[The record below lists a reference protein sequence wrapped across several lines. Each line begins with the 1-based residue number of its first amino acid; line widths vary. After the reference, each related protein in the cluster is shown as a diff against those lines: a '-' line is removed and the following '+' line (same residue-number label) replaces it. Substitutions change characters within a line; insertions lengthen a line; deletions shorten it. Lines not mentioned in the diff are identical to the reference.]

1 MKENINDIIRN
12 KISKRFY
19 SKKSEE
25 FDQKID
31 EFFCEVMNNK
41 KDNKMDI
48 SVIYL
53 TSFMINYLTYSRFK
67 EDDEAKM
74 NMSRLLDFSSLDDFI
89 NKLDKETLKMMI
101 KDVIYFNN
109 FCYFIKKKYVL
120 KSLEKTKKII
130 KLAPTYFMDVLSYNK
145 NFTVKDIIREYNR
158 SYKDCFNHNVA
169 LEDAICYAVDNI
181 LDLYDNNIDNYKSIM
196 IDIINTYYM
205 YNRYLLLSDSK
216 MDENAIDIMDFL
228 EYDTPGSI
236 LYASSDS
243 EFLESVIRDY
253 LSYELLDD
261 KNKNEIINYL
271 KSCKRKE
278 IINNPNDKIRDM
290 LKNNFKNINI
300 YDEEEVKDN
309 IDIITKLKESSYFD
323 FIVSVL
329 YTDSMYLNYYD
340 YFSFPNDFDI
350 KTNYEY
356 IKNMKSIDEF
366 KKDLLE
372 NDMVLLDAIDKSTV
386 FSDFTLL
393 TKKEVLLTLENDD
406 VFGSFLTDNYIFD
419 KLSSARD
426 YDLEDAKL
434 LYREN
439 LLSIKDKKLAVA
451 HSTSE
456 LLADLRTL
464 RDICIDNYKE
474 ILYDLTEIYYEYNK
488 YMFDNENDVD
498 IEDRHILKY
507 IDNDLNTFLVQIE
520 GNEKVLEKLSNS
532 FYKYISLANLDKDKI
547 KHYYDNLCKNGK
559 VKVFNKKKRG
569 SNTKNIYINKK
580 ISN

>member
-19 SKKSEE
+19 SKNSEE

-67 EDDEAKM
+67 EDDEVKM
-74 NMSRLLDFSSLDDFI
+74 NMSRLLGFSSLDDFI

-109 FCYFIKKKYVL
+109 FCCFIKKKYVL

-145 NFTVKDIIREYNR
+145 NFTVKDIIGEYNR

-278 IINNPNDKIRDM
+278 IINNPNDKVRDM

-406 VFGSFLTDNYIFD
+406 VFGSFITDNYIFD
-419 KLSSARD
+419 KLSSARR
-426 YDLEDAKL
+426 YDLEDAKMI
-434 LYREN
+434 YIEK

-488 YMFDNENDVD
+488 YMFDNENDID

-507 IDNDLNTFLVQIE
+507 IDNDLNAFLVQIE

-569 SNTKNIYINKK
+569 SNT
-580 ISN
+580 

>member
-19 SKKSEE
+19 SKNSEE

-67 EDDEAKM
+67 EYDEVKM
-74 NMSRLLDFSSLDDFI
+74 NMSRLLGFSSLDDFI

-145 NFTVKDIIREYNR
+145 NFTVKDIIGEYNR

-419 KLSSARD
+419 KLSSARR
-426 YDLEDAKL
+426 YDLEDAKMI
-434 LYREN
+434 YREK

-488 YMFDNENDVD
+488 YMFDNENDID

-507 IDNDLNTFLVQIE
+507 IDNDLNAFLVQIE

-559 VKVFNKKKRG
+559 VKVFNKKKQG
-569 SNTKNIYINKK
+569 SNP
-580 ISN
+580 

>member
-19 SKKSEE
+19 SKNSEE

-67 EDDEAKM
+67 EDDEVKM
-74 NMSRLLDFSSLDDFI
+74 NMSRLLGFSSLDDFI

-145 NFTVKDIIREYNR
+145 DFTVKDIIGEYNR

-323 FIVSVL
+323 FILSVL

-366 KKDLLE
+366 KKGLLE

-419 KLSSARD
+419 KLSSARR
-426 YDLEDAKL
+426 YDLEDAKMI
-434 LYREN
+434 YREK

-488 YMFDNENDVD
+488 YMFDNENDID

-507 IDNDLNTFLVQIE
+507 IDNDLNAFLVQIE

-569 SNTKNIYINKK
+569 SNT
-580 ISN
+580 

>member
-12 KISKRFY
+12 KISKKFY
-19 SKKSEE
+19 SKNSEE

-145 NFTVKDIIREYNR
+145 NFTVKDIIGEYNR
-158 SYKDCFNHNVA
+158 SYKECFNHNVA

-290 LKNNFKNINI
+290 LKNNFKNINN

-309 IDIITKLKESSYFD
+309 IDIITKLKESPYFD

-340 YFSFPNDFDI
+340 YFSFPNDPDI

-366 KKDLLE
+366 KKNLLE

-406 VFGSFLTDNYIFD
+406 VFGSFITDNYIFD

-426 YDLEDAKL
+426 YDLEDAKMI
-434 LYREN
+434 YREN

-488 YMFDNENDVD
+488 YMFDNENDIDID

-569 SNTKNIYINKK
+569 SNT
-580 ISN
+580 

>member
-19 SKKSEE
+19 SKNSEE

-67 EDDEAKM
+67 EDDEVKM
-74 NMSRLLDFSSLDDFI
+74 NMARLLGFSSLDDFI

-120 KSLEKTKKII
+120 KSLEKSKKII

-145 NFTVKDIIREYNR
+145 NFTVKDIIGEYNR

-419 KLSSARD
+419 KLSSARR
-426 YDLEDAKL
+426 YDLEDAKMI
-434 LYREN
+434 YREK

-488 YMFDNENDVD
+488 YMFDNENDID

-507 IDNDLNTFLVQIE
+507 IDNDLNAFLVQIE

-569 SNTKNIYINKK
+569 SNT
-580 ISN
+580 

>member
-12 KISKRFY
+12 KISEKFY
-19 SKKSEE
+19 SKNSEE

-67 EDDEAKM
+67 ENDEVKL
-74 NMSRLLDFSSLDDFI
+74 NMSRLLGFSSLDDFI
-89 NKLDKETLKMMI
+89 NKLNKETLKMMI

-145 NFTVKDIIREYNR
+145 NFTVKDIIGEYNR

-181 LDLYDNNIDNYKSIM
+181 LDLYDNDIDNYKSIM

-278 IINNPNDKIRDM
+278 IINNPNDKVRDM

-350 KTNYEY
+350 KINYEY

-419 KLSSARD
+419 KLSSARR
-426 YDLEDAKL
+426 YDLEDAKMI
-434 LYREN
+434 YREK

-488 YMFDNENDVD
+488 YMFDNENDID

-569 SNTKNIYINKK
+569 SNT
-580 ISN
+580 

>member
-19 SKKSEE
+19 SKNSEE

-67 EDDEAKM
+67 EDDEVKM
-74 NMSRLLDFSSLDDFI
+74 NMSRLLGFSSLDDFI

-145 NFTVKDIIREYNR
+145 NITVKDIIGEYNR

-253 LSYELLDD
+253 LSYELLDY

-366 KKDLLE
+366 KKGLLE

-419 KLSSARD
+419 KLSSARR
-426 YDLEDAKL
+426 YDLEDAKMI
-434 LYREN
+434 YREK

-488 YMFDNENDVD
+488 YMFDNENDID

-507 IDNDLNTFLVQIE
+507 IDNDLNAFLVQIE

-569 SNTKNIYINKK
+569 SNP
-580 ISN
+580 

>member
-19 SKKSEE
+19 SKNSEE

-67 EDDEAKM
+67 EDDEVKM
-74 NMSRLLDFSSLDDFI
+74 NMARLLGFSSLDDFI

-145 NFTVKDIIREYNR
+145 NFTVKDIIGEYNR

-278 IINNPNDKIRDM
+278 IINNPNDKVRDM

-329 YTDSMYLNYYD
+329 YTDSMYLNYCD

-419 KLSSARD
+419 KLSSARR
-426 YDLEDAKL
+426 YDLEDAKMI
-434 LYREN
+434 YREK

-488 YMFDNENDVD
+488 YMFDNENDIDID

-507 IDNDLNTFLVQIE
+507 IDNDLNAFLVQIE

-569 SNTKNIYINKK
+569 SNP
-580 ISN
+580 

>member
-19 SKKSEE
+19 SKNSEE

-67 EDDEAKM
+67 EDDEVKM
-74 NMSRLLDFSSLDDFI
+74 NMARLLGFSSLDDFI

-120 KSLEKTKKII
+120 KSLEKSKKII

-145 NFTVKDIIREYNR
+145 NFTVKDIIGEYNR

-278 IINNPNDKIRDM
+278 IINNPNDKVRDM

-406 VFGSFLTDNYIFD
+406 VFGSFITDNYIFD
-419 KLSSARD
+419 KLSSARR
-426 YDLEDAKL
+426 YDLEDAKMI
-434 LYREN
+434 YREK

-488 YMFDNENDVD
+488 YMFDNENDID

-520 GNEKVLEKLSNS
+520 GNEKILEKLSNS

-569 SNTKNIYINKK
+569 SNT
-580 ISN
+580 

>member
-12 KISKRFY
+12 KISKKFY
-19 SKKSEE
+19 SKNSEE

-120 KSLEKTKKII
+120 KSLKKTKKII
-130 KLAPTYFMDVLSYNK
+130 RLAPTYFMDVLSYNK
-145 NFTVKDIIREYNR
+145 NFTVKDIIGEYNR

-340 YFSFPNDFDI
+340 YFSFPDDFDI

-366 KKDLLE
+366 KKDLIE

-426 YDLEDAKL
+426 YDLEDAKMI
-434 LYREN
+434 YREK

-451 HSTSE
+451 HSTSK
-456 LLADLRTL
+456 LLADLL
-464 RDICIDNYKE
+464 DLSVMYVDNYKE

-488 YMFDNENDVD
+488 YMFDNENDID

-507 IDNDLNTFLVQIE
+507 IDNDLNAFLVQIE

-569 SNTKNIYINKK
+569 SNT
-580 ISN
+580 

>member
-25 FDQKID
+25 FDEKID
-31 EFFCEVMNNK
+31 EFFCEIMNNK

-53 TSFMINYLTYSRFK
+53 TSFMINYLTYSRFEE
-67 EDDEAKM
+67 EDEVKM
-74 NMSRLLDFSSLDDFI
+74 NMARLLDFSSLDDFI

-101 KDVIYFNN
+101 EDVIYFNN
-109 FCYFIKKKYVL
+109 SCYFNKKKYVL
-120 KSLEKTKKII
+120 KSLEKSKKII

-145 NFTVKDIIREYNR
+145 NFTVKDIIGEYNR
-158 SYKDCFNHNVA
+158 SYKECSDHNVA
-169 LEDAICYAVDNI
+169 LEDAICYGVDLI

-216 MDENAIDIMDFL
+216 MDENAIDIMDYL

-340 YFSFPNDFDI
+340 YFSFPDDFDI
-350 KTNYEY
+350 KINYEY

-419 KLSSARD
+419 KLSSARC

-439 LLSIKDKKLAVA
+439 LLSLKDKKLAVA

-456 LLADLRTL
+456 LLADLL
-464 RDICIDNYKE
+464 DLSVMYVDNYKE

-488 YMFDNENDVD
+488 YMFDNENDID
-498 IEDRHILKY
+498 IEDEHILKS

-569 SNTKNIYINKK
+569 SNT
-580 ISN
+580 

>member
-12 KISKRFY
+12 KISKKFY
-19 SKKSEE
+19 SKNSEE

-74 NMSRLLDFSSLDDFI
+74 NMARLLDFSSLDDFI

-120 KSLEKTKKII
+120 KSLKKSKKII

-145 NFTVKDIIREYNR
+145 NFTVKDIIGEYNR

-205 YNRYLLLSDSK
+205 YNRYLLLSNSK

-271 KSCKRKE
+271 KSFKRKE

-340 YFSFPNDFDI
+340 YFSFPDDFDI
-350 KTNYEY
+350 KINYEY

-406 VFGSFLTDNYIFD
+406 VFGSFLIDNYIFD
-419 KLSSARD
+419 KLSSARR
-426 YDLEDAKL
+426 YDLEDAKMI
-434 LYREN
+434 YREK

-488 YMFDNENDVD
+488 YMFDNENDID

-569 SNTKNIYINKK
+569 SNT
-580 ISN
+580 

>member
-19 SKKSEE
+19 SKNSEE

-67 EDDEAKM
+67 EDDEVKM
-74 NMSRLLDFSSLDDFI
+74 NMSRLLGFSSLDDFI

-145 NFTVKDIIREYNR
+145 NFTVKDIIGEYNR

-253 LSYELLDD
+253 LSYELLDY

-406 VFGSFLTDNYIFD
+406 VFASFLTDNYIFD
-419 KLSSARD
+419 KLSSARH
-426 YDLEDAKL
+426 YDLEDAKMI
-434 LYREN
+434 YREK

-488 YMFDNENDVD
+488 YMFDNENDID

-507 IDNDLNTFLVQIE
+507 IDNDLNAFLVQIE

-569 SNTKNIYINKK
+569 SNT
-580 ISN
+580 

>member
-19 SKKSEE
+19 SKNSEE

-67 EDDEAKM
+67 EEDEVKM
-74 NMSRLLDFSSLDDFI
+74 NMSRLLGFSSLDDFI

-145 NFTVKDIIREYNR
+145 NFTVKDIIGEYNR

-216 MDENAIDIMDFL
+216 MVENAIDIMDFL

-366 KKDLLE
+366 KKGLLE

-406 VFGSFLTDNYIFD
+406 VFDSFLTDNYIFD
-419 KLSSARD
+419 KLSSARR
-426 YDLEDAKL
+426 YDLEDAKMI
-434 LYREN
+434 YRKN

-451 HSTSE
+451 HSTLE

-488 YMFDNENDVD
+488 YMFDNENDID

-507 IDNDLNTFLVQIE
+507 IDNNLNAFLVQIE

-569 SNTKNIYINKK
+569 SNT
-580 ISN
+580 

>member
-12 KISKRFY
+12 KISKKFY
-19 SKKSEE
+19 SKNSEE

-120 KSLEKTKKII
+120 KSLEKSKKII

-290 LKNNFKNINI
+290 LKNNFKNINN

-309 IDIITKLKESSYFD
+309 IDIITKLKESPYFD

-340 YFSFPNDFDI
+340 YFSFPNDPDI

-366 KKDLLE
+366 KKNLLE

-406 VFGSFLTDNYIFD
+406 VFASFITDNYIFD

-426 YDLEDAKL
+426 YDLEDVKMI
-434 LYREN
+434 YREK

-569 SNTKNIYINKK
+569 SNT
-580 ISN
+580 

>member
-12 KISKRFY
+12 KISKKFY
-19 SKKSEE
+19 SKNSEE

-109 FCYFIKKKYVL
+109 FFYFIKKKYVL
-120 KSLEKTKKII
+120 KSLEKSKKII

-290 LKNNFKNINI
+290 LKNNFKNINN

-309 IDIITKLKESSYFD
+309 IDIITKLKESPYFD

-340 YFSFPNDFDI
+340 YFSFPNDPDI

-366 KKDLLE
+366 KKNLLE

-406 VFGSFLTDNYIFD
+406 VFASFITDNYIFD

-426 YDLEDAKL
+426 YDLEDVKMI
-434 LYREN
+434 YREK

-569 SNTKNIYINKK
+569 SNT
-580 ISN
+580 

>member
-19 SKKSEE
+19 SKNSEE

-67 EDDEAKM
+67 EDDEVKM
-74 NMSRLLDFSSLDDFI
+74 NMARLLGFSSLDDFI

-145 NFTVKDIIREYNR
+145 NFTVKDIIGEYNR

-329 YTDSMYLNYYD
+329 YTDSMYLNYCD

-419 KLSSARD
+419 KLSSARR
-426 YDLEDAKL
+426 YDLEDAKMI
-434 LYREN
+434 YREK

-488 YMFDNENDVD
+488 YMFDNENDIDID

-569 SNTKNIYINKK
+569 SNP
-580 ISN
+580 

>member
-74 NMSRLLDFSSLDDFI
+74 NMSKLLDFSSLDDFI

-120 KSLEKTKKII
+120 KSLEKSKKII

-145 NFTVKDIIREYNR
+145 NFTVKDIIGEYNR

-271 KSCKRKE
+271 KSFKRKE

-290 LKNNFKNINI
+290 LKSNFKNINI

-340 YFSFPNDFDI
+340 YFSFPDDFDI

-356 IKNMKSIDEF
+356 IKNMKSIDKF
-366 KKDLLE
+366 KKYLLE

-488 YMFDNENDVD
+488 YMFDNENDID

-507 IDNDLNTFLVQIE
+507 IDSDLNTFLVQIE

-569 SNTKNIYINKK
+569 SNT
-580 ISN
+580 

>member
-19 SKKSEE
+19 SKNSEE

-67 EDDEAKM
+67 EDDEVKM
-74 NMSRLLDFSSLDDFI
+74 NMARLLGFSSLDDFI

-145 NFTVKDIIREYNR
+145 NFTVKDIIGEYNR

-329 YTDSMYLNYYD
+329 YTDSMYLNYCD

-419 KLSSARD
+419 KLSSARC
-426 YDLEDAKL
+426 YDLEDAKMI
-434 LYREN
+434 YRKN

-488 YMFDNENDVD
+488 YMFDNENDID

-569 SNTKNIYINKK
+569 SNP
-580 ISN
+580 

>member
-19 SKKSEE
+19 SKNSEE

-67 EDDEAKM
+67 EDDEVKM
-74 NMSRLLDFSSLDDFI
+74 NMARLLGFSSLDDFI

-145 NFTVKDIIREYNR
+145 NFTVKDIIGEYNR

-278 IINNPNDKIRDM
+278 IINNPNDKVRDM

-419 KLSSARD
+419 KLSSARR
-426 YDLEDAKL
+426 YDLEDAKMI
-434 LYREN
+434 YIEK

-488 YMFDNENDVD
+488 YMFDNENDIDID

-507 IDNDLNTFLVQIE
+507 IDNDLNAFLVQIE

-569 SNTKNIYINKK
+569 SNP
-580 ISN
+580 

>member
-19 SKKSEE
+19 SKNSEE
-25 FDQKID
+25 FDKKID
-31 EFFCEVMNNK
+31 EFFCKVMNNK

-67 EDDEAKM
+67 EDDEVKM
-74 NMSRLLDFSSLDDFI
+74 NMARLLGFSSLDDFI

-120 KSLEKTKKII
+120 KSLEKSKKII

-145 NFTVKDIIREYNR
+145 NFTVKDIIGEYNR

-278 IINNPNDKIRDM
+278 VINNPNDKIRDM

-300 YDEEEVKDN
+300 YDEEEVNDN
-309 IDIITKLKESSYFD
+309 IDIITKLMESSYFD

-340 YFSFPNDFDI
+340 YFSFPNDPDI

-393 TKKEVLLTLENDD
+393 TKKEVLLTLENHD
-406 VFGSFLTDNYIFD
+406 VFGSFITDNYIFD
-419 KLSSARD
+419 KLSSARR
-426 YDLEDAKL
+426 YDLEDAKMI
-434 LYREN
+434 YREK

-488 YMFDNENDVD
+488 YMFDNENDID

-507 IDNDLNTFLVQIE
+507 IDNDLNAFLVQIE

-569 SNTKNIYINKK
+569 SNT
-580 ISN
+580 

>member
-19 SKKSEE
+19 SKNSEE

-67 EDDEAKM
+67 EDDEVKM
-74 NMSRLLDFSSLDDFI
+74 NMARLLGFSSLDDFI

-145 NFTVKDIIREYNR
+145 NFTVKDIIGEYNR

-278 IINNPNDKIRDM
+278 IINNPNDKVRDM

-419 KLSSARD
+419 KLSSARR
-426 YDLEDAKL
+426 YDLEDAKMI
-434 LYREN
+434 YIEK

-488 YMFDNENDVD
+488 YMFDNENDID

-559 VKVFNKKKRG
+559 VKVFNKK
-569 SNTKNIYINKK
+569 SEVQIPK
-580 ISN
+580 IFI

>member
-19 SKKSEE
+19 SKNSEE

-67 EDDEAKM
+67 EDDEVKM
-74 NMSRLLDFSSLDDFI
+74 NMSRLLGFSSLDDFI

-145 NFTVKDIIREYNR
+145 NFTVKDIIGEYNR

-253 LSYELLDD
+253 LSYELLDY

-366 KKDLLE
+366 KKGLLE

-406 VFGSFLTDNYIFD
+406 VFASFLTDNYIFD
-419 KLSSARD
+419 KLSSARR
-426 YDLEDAKL
+426 YDLEDAKMI
-434 LYREN
+434 YREK

-488 YMFDNENDVD
+488 YMFDNENDID

-507 IDNDLNTFLVQIE
+507 IDNDLNAFLVQIE

-569 SNTKNIYINKK
+569 SNP
-580 ISN
+580 

>member
-74 NMSRLLDFSSLDDFI
+74 NMSKLLDFSSLDDFI

-120 KSLEKTKKII
+120 KSLEKSKKII

-145 NFTVKDIIREYNR
+145 NFTVKDIIGEYNR

-271 KSCKRKE
+271 KSFKRKE

-290 LKNNFKNINI
+290 LKSNFKNINI

-340 YFSFPNDFDI
+340 YFSFPDDFDI

-356 IKNMKSIDEF
+356 IKNMKSIDKF
-366 KKDLLE
+366 KKYLLE

-439 LLSIKDKKLAVA
+439 LLSIKDNKLAVA

-488 YMFDNENDVD
+488 YMFDNENDID

-507 IDNDLNTFLVQIE
+507 IDSDLNTFLVQIE
-520 GNEKVLEKLSNS
+520 GNEKVLEKLSN
-532 FYKYISLANLDKDKI
+532 I
-547 KHYYDNLCKNGK
+547 K
-559 VKVFNKKKRG
+559 
-569 SNTKNIYINKK
+569 
-580 ISN
+580 

>member
-12 KISKRFY
+12 KISKKFY
-19 SKKSEE
+19 SKNSEE

-278 IINNPNDKIRDM
+278 TINNPNDKIRDM

-309 IDIITKLKESSYFD
+309 IDIITKLKESPYFD

-340 YFSFPNDFDI
+340 YFSFPNDPDI

-366 KKDLLE
+366 KKNLLE

-406 VFGSFLTDNYIFD
+406 VFGSFITDNYIFD

-456 LLADLRTL
+456 LLADLL
-464 RDICIDNYKE
+464 DLSVMYVDNYKE

-488 YMFDNENDVD
+488 YMFDNENDID

-507 IDNDLNTFLVQIE
+507 IDNDLNAFLVQIE

-569 SNTKNIYINKK
+569 SNT
-580 ISN
+580 

>member
-19 SKKSEE
+19 SKNSEE

-67 EDDEAKM
+67 EDDEVKI
-74 NMSRLLDFSSLDDFI
+74 NMARLLGFSSLDDFI

-145 NFTVKDIIREYNR
+145 NFTVKDIIGEYNR

-419 KLSSARD
+419 KLSSARR
-426 YDLEDAKL
+426 YDLEDAKMI
-434 LYREN
+434 YIEK

-451 HSTSE
+451 HSTLK

-488 YMFDNENDVD
+488 YMFDNENDID
-498 IEDRHILKY
+498 IEDRYILKY

-569 SNTKNIYINKK
+569 SNP
-580 ISN
+580 

>member
-12 KISKRFY
+12 KISKKFY
-19 SKKSEE
+19 SKNSEE

-145 NFTVKDIIREYNR
+145 NFTVKDIIGEYNR
-158 SYKDCFNHNVA
+158 SYKECFNHNVA

-278 IINNPNDKIRDM
+278 TINNPNDKIRDM

-309 IDIITKLKESSYFD
+309 IDIITKLKESPYFD

-340 YFSFPNDFDI
+340 YFSFPNDPDI

-366 KKDLLE
+366 KKNLLE

-406 VFGSFLTDNYIFD
+406 VFGSFITDNYIFD

-426 YDLEDAKL
+426 YDLEDAKMI
-434 LYREN
+434 YREN

-488 YMFDNENDVD
+488 YMFDNENDID

-547 KHYYDNLCKNGK
+547 KHYYDNLCKKGK

-569 SNTKNIYINKK
+569 SNT
-580 ISN
+580 

>member
-19 SKKSEE
+19 SKNSEE

-41 KDNKMDI
+41 KDSKMDI

-67 EDDEAKM
+67 EDDEVKM
-74 NMSRLLDFSSLDDFI
+74 NMSRLLGFSSLDDFI

-145 NFTVKDIIREYNR
+145 NFTVKDIIGEYNR

-216 MDENAIDIMDFL
+216 MDENEIDIMDFL

-366 KKDLLE
+366 KKGLLE

-406 VFGSFLTDNYIFD
+406 VFDSFLTDNYIFD
-419 KLSSARD
+419 KLSSARR
-426 YDLEDAKL
+426 YDLEDAKMI
-434 LYREN
+434 YREK

-488 YMFDNENDVD
+488 YMFDNENDID
-498 IEDRHILKY
+498 IEDKHILKY
-507 IDNDLNTFLVQIE
+507 IDNDLNAFLVQIE

-569 SNTKNIYINKK
+569 SNP
-580 ISN
+580 

>member
-67 EDDEAKM
+67 EDDEVKM
-74 NMSRLLDFSSLDDFI
+74 NMARLLGFSSLDDFI

-145 NFTVKDIIREYNR
+145 NFTVKDIIGEYNR

-278 IINNPNDKIRDM
+278 IINNPNDKVRDM

-419 KLSSARD
+419 KLSSARR
-426 YDLEDAKL
+426 YDLEDAKMI
-434 LYREN
+434 YIEK
-439 LLSIKDKKLAVA
+439 LLSINDKKLAVA

-488 YMFDNENDVD
+488 YMFDNENDID
-498 IEDRHILKY
+498 IEDRYILKY

-569 SNTKNIYINKK
+569 SNT
-580 ISN
+580 

>member
-74 NMSRLLDFSSLDDFI
+74 NMARLLDFSSLDDFI

-120 KSLEKTKKII
+120 KSLEKSKKII

-145 NFTVKDIIREYNR
+145 NFTVKDIIGEYNR
-158 SYKDCFNHNVA
+158 SYKDCFNHNLA

-181 LDLYDNNIDNYKSIM
+181 LDLYDNDIDNYKSIM

-278 IINNPNDKIRDM
+278 IINNPNDKVRDM
-290 LKNNFKNINI
+290 LKNNFKNINVH
-300 YDEEEVKDN
+300 DEEEVKDN

-366 KKDLLE
+366 KKNLLE

-406 VFGSFLTDNYIFD
+406 VFGSFITDNYIFD
-419 KLSSARD
+419 KLSSARR
-426 YDLEDAKL
+426 YDLEDAKMI
-434 LYREN
+434 YREK

-488 YMFDNENDVD
+488 YMFDNENDID

-569 SNTKNIYINKK
+569 QIPEIF
-580 ISN
+580 I

>member
-19 SKKSEE
+19 SKNSEE

-67 EDDEAKM
+67 EDDEVKM
-74 NMSRLLDFSSLDDFI
+74 NMARLLGFSSLDDFI

-145 NFTVKDIIREYNR
+145 NFTVKDIIGEYNR

-278 IINNPNDKIRDM
+278 IINNPNDKVRDM

-419 KLSSARD
+419 KLSSARR
-426 YDLEDAKL
+426 YDLEDAKMI
-434 LYREN
+434 YIEK

-488 YMFDNENDVD
+488 YMFDNENDID

-569 SNTKNIYINKK
+569 SNP
-580 ISN
+580 

>member
-19 SKKSEE
+19 SKNSEE

-67 EDDEAKM
+67 EDDEVKM
-74 NMSRLLDFSSLDDFI
+74 NMARLLGFSSLDDFI

-145 NFTVKDIIREYNR
+145 NFTVKDIIGEYNR

-419 KLSSARD
+419 KLSSARC
-426 YDLEDAKL
+426 YDLEDAKMI
-434 LYREN
+434 YRKN

-488 YMFDNENDVD
+488 YMFDNENDID

-559 VKVFNKKKRG
+559 VKVFNKIKRG
-569 SNTKNIYINKK
+569 FKSLKYLYK
-580 ISN
+580 

>member
-19 SKKSEE
+19 SKNSEE

-67 EDDEAKM
+67 EDDEVKM
-74 NMSRLLDFSSLDDFI
+74 NMARLLGFSSLDDFI

-145 NFTVKDIIREYNR
+145 NFTVKDIIGEYNR

-278 IINNPNDKIRDM
+278 IINNPNDKVRDM

-419 KLSSARD
+419 KLSSARR
-426 YDLEDAKL
+426 YDLEDAKMI
-434 LYREN
+434 YIEK

-488 YMFDNENDVD
+488 YMFDNENDID
-498 IEDRHILKY
+498 IEDRYILKY

-569 SNTKNIYINKK
+569 SNT
-580 ISN
+580 